1 MTDILIVED
10 DRAIS
15 HLIAGTL
22 KREGFRCVCA
32 MDGEEGLARFDEKAF
47 DLVLL
52 LLTATLSF
60 AEYYTVSSSFENAMS
75 RQTDDALRQ
84 HQIVKYAL
92 RSNLLT
98 MQRNS
103 ALTQEA
109 VEEMA
114 EQTAESLSVTLSL
127 TEAEEN
133 AQTETLVYSISETG
147 VSAEEDVGENG
158 AEKSRKILTVVS
170 SFAQGELSLTLRTEQ
185 DISNLFQE
193 SETLQQNCQ
202 LVFLAVECIGAVA
215 ALLLT
220 WYLTRPVGQL
230 ERAASAFSAGD
241 YASRATVR
249 SGDEIGDLAR
259 SFNEMADS
267 MEDKIQKLELSARQK
282 ESFTASFAHEL
293 KTPMTSIIGYADTLY
308 QKELPQEQVRE
319 AAGYI
324 LNEGLRLE
332 ALSFKLMELFTL
344 ERQDYLLEVMEAG
357 TVFHDVEQSYGE
369 GRARDGV
376 ELYFLCEPGCIRI
389 EYDLFKTLLLN
400 LIDNALKSGG
410 SSVMV
415 LGRRSGKNYLIQVTD
430 DGRGIPASEIS
441 RITEAFY
448 MVDNSGHADA
458 GYPGVGR
465 SSAAG
470 ADRST
475 ARLVQLKDRRGRCS
489 GGGSL
494 QRGV

>member
-1 MTDILIVED
+1 MKLFV
-10 DRAIS
+10 RMY
-15 HLIAGTL
+15 L
-22 KREGFRCVCA
+22 C
-32 MDGEEGLARFDEKAF
+32 
-47 DLVLL
+47 VLL
-52 LLTATLSF
+52 LLTASLSF
-60 AEYYTVSSSFENAMS
+60 AEYYTVSSSFENAMD

-103 ALTQEA
+103 EVTQET

-127 TEAEEN
+127 TEEED
-133 AQTETLVYSISETG
+133 AQTETLVYSVSETS
-147 VSAEEDVGENG
+147 VAEEETIGSAG
-158 AEKSRKILTVVS
+158 AQSAGKSREILTIVS
-170 SFAQGELSLTLRTEQ
+170 SFAQGELTLTLRTEQ

-193 SETLQQNCQ
+193 SEMLQQNCQ

-220 WYLTRPVGQL
+220 WYLIRPVGQL
-230 ERAASAFSAGD
+230 ERTSKAFAEGD
-241 YASRATVR
+241 YSTRAAVR
-249 SGDEIGDLAR
+249 SADEIGDLAC
-259 SFNEMADS
+259 SFNAMADS
-267 MEDKIQKLELSARQK
+267 IEEKMQQLELSARQK

-308 QKELPQEQVRE
+308 QEELPPEQVRE

-344 ERQDYLLEVMEAG
+344 ERQEYLLEVMEAE

-369 GRARDGV
+369 GRTRNGV

-415 LGRRSGKNYLIQVTD
+415 LGRRSGADYQIQVTD
-430 DGRGIPASEIS
+430 DGRGIPAAELSH
-441 RITEAFY
+441 ITEAFY
-448 MVDNSGHADA
+448 MVDKSRSRSEHGAGLGLALCEKIERIHA
-458 GYPGVGR
+458 GQLRFYSVEGEGT
-465 SSAAG
+465 
-470 ADRST
+470 T
-475 ARLVQLKDRRGRCS
+475 AELTLP
-489 GGGSL
+489 L
-494 QRGV
+494 QKEVEEA